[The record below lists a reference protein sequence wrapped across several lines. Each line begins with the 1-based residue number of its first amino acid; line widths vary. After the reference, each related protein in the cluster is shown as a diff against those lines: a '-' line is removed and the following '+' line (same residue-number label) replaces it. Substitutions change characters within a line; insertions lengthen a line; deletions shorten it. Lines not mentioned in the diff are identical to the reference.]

1 MPNEDACRLY
11 LITPPKIELD
21 HFVAAFE
28 AALDGGDVACLQI
41 RLKQAPDQDIVAA
54 ARRLKP
60 ICDAHAVA
68 LLINDRPD
76 LAAASGADGAHV
88 GQQDMSYT
96 EARRLLGDAA
106 IIGVTCHDSRD
117 LAIAAANAG
126 ADYVAFGAFFDTAT
140 KAAKSRT
147 DEDILRWWSELVE
160 VPVVAIGGITA
171 ENCAPLVAAGANYL
185 AVMGGVW
192 NHPGG
197 AAAGVAAFNTVF
209 AAHVASAQAT

>member
-11 LITPPKIELD
+11 LITPPKIDLD
-21 HFVAAFE
+21 PFVAAFE

-88 GQQDMSYT
+88 GQQDMSYA

-117 LAIAAANAG
+117 LAIAAANASSRR
-126 ADYVAFGAFFDTAT
+126 ASWAWSASIILPSSTVTPLPSACAASKASINRRAFSISPSLGEKTRF
-140 KAAKSRT
+140 
-147 DEDILRWWSELVE
+147 
-160 VPVVAIGGITA
+160 
-171 ENCAPLVAAGANYL
+171 
-185 AVMGGVW
+185 AV
-192 NHPGG
+192 
-197 AAAGVAAFNTVF
+197 
-209 AAHVASAQAT
+209 SI

>member
-1 MPNEDACRLY
+1 MPHEDACRLY

-21 HFVAAFE
+21 VFVPVFE

-76 LAAASGADGAHV
+76 LAAAGDADGAHV
-88 GQQDMSYT
+88 GQQDMSYA
-96 EARRLLGDAA
+96 EARRLLGEAA
-106 IIGVTCHDSRD
+106 IIGVTCHDSRH
-117 LAIAAANAG
+117 LAIAAANDG

-147 DEDILRWWSELVE
+147 DWEILRWWSELVE

-192 NHPGG
+192 NHRGG
-197 AAAGVAAFNTVF
+197 AAAGVAAFNAVF